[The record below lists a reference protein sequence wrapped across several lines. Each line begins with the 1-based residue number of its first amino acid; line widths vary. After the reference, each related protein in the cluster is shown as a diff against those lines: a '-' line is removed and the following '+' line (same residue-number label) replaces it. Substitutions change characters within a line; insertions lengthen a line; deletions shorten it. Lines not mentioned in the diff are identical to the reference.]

1 MTDETNTTG
10 AEANQGGAEQGAGNA
25 GAAASAESGAGAAA
39 SAENGGTLAGSAA
52 ESQGSAPGAD
62 GSATAG
68 DDKNAVG
75 DLQKLRETIAGGD
88 DKLLKQLERYK
99 SVEAIS
105 KMVKEARLAA
115 QNAGKPLTLS
125 DKATDDEI
133 KAYREAYG
141 IPPEAKDYP
150 GEFRSG
156 YQATDADKAVLGE
169 FKASMHAANVP
180 PQYAA
185 KALEWYQDFATAQK
199 QELDGNMAKVARE
212 TQTALRS
219 EWGGEYDGN
228 IGAVRELMTT
238 HLGEDGFNR
247 MMGMRL
253 QDGSRLQ
260 DDPAFV
266 KMMAQIGTDYYG
278 SNAIFNGDIET
289 TAQTAQEK
297 LDGLLKLRVDDPE
310 KYKSDAVQKQ
320 VTQLYAQLE
329 KINARK

>member
-1 MTDETNTTG
+1 M
-10 AEANQGGAEQGAGNA
+10 
-25 GAAASAESGAGAAA
+25 
-39 SAENGGTLAGSAA
+39 AA
-52 ESQGSAPGAD
+52 EPASPATIEAPAAPAADAPAPSPANAAPSPEKPAGGDPAPAAIEQPATPDAAPGE
-62 GSATAG
+62 
-68 DDKNAVG
+68 
-75 DLQKLRETIAGGD
+75 LQKLRETLAGGD
-88 DKLLKQLERYK
+88 AGLLKQLERYK

-105 KMVKEARLAA
+105 KMVKDARQAA

-125 DKATDDEI
+125 DKATDDEL

-141 IPPEAKDYP
+141 IPADAKEYP
-150 GEFRSG
+150 GAFRQD

-212 TQTALRS
+212 TQTALRT

-260 DDPAFV
+260 DDQAFV

-289 TAQTAQEK
+289 TAKTAQER
-297 LDGLLKLRVDDPE
+297 LDGLLALRVSDPE
-310 KYKSDAVQKQ
+310 KYKSDAVQEQ
-320 VTQLYAQLE
+320 VTKLYAQLE